1 MNITQA
7 HSNQSKSITKISVNK
22 VFRLDLI
29 VKTMQRQLHTQGT
42 QTDYTLF
49 RYLGHLSFQFF
60 SELTTFVKTHC
71 VRQFLLQQ
79 TAILHLP
86 QS

>member
-1 MNITQA
+1 MNITQV

-22 VFRLDLI
+22 FFRLDLI
-29 VKTMQRQLHTQGT
+29 VKTMKKKLHTEGT
-42 QTDYTLF
+42 QTDYKLF
-49 RYLGHLSFQFF
+49 PYLRHFSFQFF
-60 SELTTFVKTHC
+60 SDLNTFVKTHY